1 MASSKNSKTADR
13 FTLSGA
19 IGLPL
24 IESAGGLV
32 CNDDNCILLMF
43 KRGKWDLP
51 KGRIENDEKTV
62 AALREVHEET
72 GLTLKKIEITGK
84 LPPTWH
90 TTRHGNTR
98 YLKKT
103 HWYVMHYHGHFDD
116 VKPQVEEGIIECR
129 WVHLSDL
136 GQYREKIHPRVN
148 YVIEFWHKNLAYA
161 PRK

>member
-1 MASSKNSKTADR
+1 MPAKKTTQPDK
-13 FTLSGA
+13 FTLASTLD
-19 IGLPL
+19 LPL

-51 KGRIENDEKTV
+51 KGRVDDDERTV

-72 GLTLKKIEITGK
+72 GLTFKKLEITGK
-84 LPPTWH
+84 LVPTWH
-90 TTRHGNTR
+90 TTRHGNTK

-103 HWYVMHYHGHFDD
+103 HWYQMRYHGHFDD
-116 VKPQVEEGIIECR
+116 VSPQVEEGIIECR

-136 GQYREKIHPRVN
+136 GKYQDKIHPRIN
-148 YVIEFWHKNLAYA
+148 YVIEFWHKNMAYA

>member
-1 MASSKNSKTADR
+1 MSKKSNKNEL
-13 FTLSGA
+13 TLLET

-32 CNDDNCILLMF
+32 CNDDNCILLIF

-51 KGRIENDEKTV
+51 KGRIEKDGTRK

-72 GLTLKKIEITGK
+72 GLASKKLSIKGK
-84 LPPTWH
+84 LVPTWH
-90 TTRHGNTR
+90 TTRHHRTN

-103 HWYVMHYHGHFDD
+103 HWYLMHYDGHFDD
-116 VKPQVEEGIIECR
+116 VAPQVEEGIIECR
-129 WVHLSDL
+129 WIHLSDL
-136 GQYREKIHPRVN
+136 DQYRSKIHPRIN
-148 YVIEFWHKNLAYA
+148 YVIEFWHKNLAYI